1 MIFFS
6 DHAEGAYRKLL
17 VNVNEAESKDTFQN
31 EGQFKSFITE
41 DTIVVNPKYV
51 RPTKLANHARLII
64 TSNKPNSIPID
75 VKSKDRRYVVYQT
88 TDKYL
93 EYKASFWEKIVNHFK
108 KPEFMTALHYF
119 FLSLNLEKFD

>member
-1 MIFFS
+1 MKQKVKTLF
-6 DHAEGAYRKLL
+6 K
-17 VNVNEAESKDTFQN
+17 KK
-31 EGQFKSFITE
+31 GQFKSFITE

-51 RPTKLANHARLII
+51 RPTKIANHARLII
-64 TSNKPNSIPID
+64 FSNKPNPIPID

-93 EYKASFWEKIVNHFK
+93 EYKASFWEKLVNHFK

-119 FLSLNLEKFD
+119 FLSLNLEKKDWIKNRPVTKA